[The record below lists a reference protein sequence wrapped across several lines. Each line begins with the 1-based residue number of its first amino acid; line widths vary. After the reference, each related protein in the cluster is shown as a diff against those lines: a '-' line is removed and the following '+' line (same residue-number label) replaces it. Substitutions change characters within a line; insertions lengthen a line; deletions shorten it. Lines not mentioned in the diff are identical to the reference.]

1 MNVCDPVD
9 RGGAERGSRHRSGSN
24 QPPTVLNV
32 KTARSWRGIVFF
44 YAPRAGGA
52 YDSHHRTTGIASCTR
67 RRGGCVAARGARP
80 LVVRWVG
87 ALGCP
92 SSSRRRNIKQ
102 SPQYGPHLLTVRKHG
117 AAIMRA
123 SDDAATRNA
132 RRGWRN
138 RVPAE
143 TGFASADAMQRY
155 RCVPDPTWPQLSRL
169 S

>member
-1 MNVCDPVD
+1 VAWYP
-9 RGGAERGSRHRSGSN
+9 S
-24 QPPTVLNV
+24 L
-32 KTARSWRGIVFF
+32 
-44 YAPRAGGA
+44 YAPRTGGA
-52 YDSHHRTTGIASCTR
+52 YDSHNRTAGIAGRTR
-67 RRGGCVAARGARP
+67 RRGGRVAARGARP

-132 RRGWRN
+132 RRGC
-138 RVPAE
+138 E
-143 TGFASADAMQRY
+143 TGYPQKPVLLRPMLCSAIAACQTQHGR
-155 RCVPDPTWPQLSRL
+155 S
-169 S
+169 

>member
-1 MNVCDPVD
+1 ME
-9 RGGAERGSRHRSGSN
+9 GA
-24 QPPTVLNV
+24 Q
-32 KTARSWRGIVFF
+32 
-44 YAPRAGGA
+44 APRF
-52 YDSHHRTTGIASCTR
+52 HHTAR
-67 RRGGCVAARGARP
+67 RRGCMAARGARP

-92 SSSRRRNIKQ
+92 SSLRRRNIKQ

-155 RCVPDPTWPQLSRL
+155 RCVPDLTWSQLSRL
-169 S
+169 SSHATGHAVEDTASLTGRKFVAEKILMHCRPPKARPIRRGRGCVEYILLFAS